1 MLKIALCDDD
11 AAELAR
17 SETLL
22 KEFCTQRPALAAG
35 VTAFRGAQ
43 GLLDAL
49 GKGNDFDVYLLD
61 VLMPEKNGIQTG
73 KEIRALGRDGA
84 IIYLTTSPDY
94 AVDSYQARA
103 FYYLLKPLERYRLFQ
118 VLDEVADVLLKRQDA
133 AAIIHTAAG
142 LRSIPLSDI
151 LYVERVDRLMR
162 YYLVGGET
170 VDSRTL
176 RGSLREGA
184 ATLLTDERFA
194 LCGASFV
201 LGLHHVKSIE
211 RGRALLDTGEW
222 VSVSMNACAEL
233 KRAWMNYWLGG
244 ELKP

>member
-11 AAELAR
+11 AAELERTA
-17 SETLL
+17 ELVNA
-22 KEFCTQRPALAAG
+22 FFAQRPEIPAG
-35 VTAFRGAQ
+35 LTRFGEARD
-43 GLLDAL
+43 LLDAL
-49 GKGNDFDVYLLD
+49 ERGEDFDLYLLD
-61 VLMPEKNGIQTG
+61 VLMPGLNGIETG
-73 KEIRALGRDGA
+73 KAIRRLGRDGA

-103 FYYLLKPLERYRLFQ
+103 FYYLLKALERERLFQ

-133 AAIIHTAAG
+133 AAIIHTAGG